1 MRAIPTTVTIRR
13 AYPDD
18 DPAIWRLAALDSAAV
33 PAGPFLVAEV
43 EDKLRAALSLAT
55 HQAIA
60 DPFHPTLRLVAM
72 LREYAGAAADQRA
85 ASRRLGRRYRPGRL
99 ALEY

>member
-1 MRAIPTTVTIRR
+1 MREAPRTVTIRR

-33 PAGPFLVAEV
+33 PAGPLLVAEV
-43 EDKLRAALSLAT
+43 GGELRAALSLES

-60 DPFHPTLRLVAM
+60 DPFHPTLKLVSM
-72 LREYAGAAADQRA
+72 LRAYASTSADEQA
-85 ASRRLGRRYRPGRL
+85 ASSGSGRRYRPRRL